1 MNLKGFH
8 ENQLEDHFHRKAGVF
23 FFIMN
28 TYLKAQPLVSSN
40 NFSSEFPKLFLDTQ
54 YK

>member
-8 ENQLEDHFHRKAGVF
+8 ENQREDYFHRKAGIF

-28 TYLKAQPLVSSN
+28 TNLKAQPLVSSN
-40 NFSSEFPKLFLDTQ
+40 NFSSEIPKLFLDAQ